1 MHIKRWVAIIAVI
14 FLVGMTVS
22 QVTWAKKKP
31 PKGRVVFEQEFEKI
45 EDNSWSDLELDARIP
60 AGEYYIE
67 MTDTKGK
74 WGCWGAKI
82 DPYEDGTA
90 WQNERELPKCDLR
103 LKYRVK
109 NKWVELIAI
118 KQLGVINDDWFPH
131 DSFDKKKTLGQTFV
145 AKEAFDAAGLH
156 TPTWNTKDSQGTLTL
171 YAKSAG
177 TAVKAKGK
185 LAATWAK
192 LKLSH

>member
-1 MHIKRWVAIIAVI
+1 MAYFDPKYFNSIKH
-14 FLVGMTVS
+14 
-22 QVTWAKKKP
+22 
-31 PKGRVVFEQEFEKI
+31 
-45 EDNSWSDLELDARIP
+45 
-60 AGEYYIE
+60 
-67 MTDTKGK
+67 
-74 WGCWGAKI
+74 
-82 DPYEDGTA
+82 
-90 WQNERELPKCDLR
+90 
-103 LKYRVK
+103 
-109 NKWVELIAI
+109 ELIKI

-145 AKEAFDAAGLH
+145 AKEAFDATGLH
-156 TPTWNTKDSQGTLTL
+156 TPTWMTKDSQGTLTL